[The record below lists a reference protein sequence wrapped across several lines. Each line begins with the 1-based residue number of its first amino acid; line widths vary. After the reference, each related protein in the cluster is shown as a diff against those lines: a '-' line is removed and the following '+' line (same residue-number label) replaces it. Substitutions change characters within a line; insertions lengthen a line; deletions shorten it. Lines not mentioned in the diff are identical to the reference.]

1 MRYTLAYILLFLAM
15 PAAVVF
21 GDMLGVLALLLALF
35 FLVDYYGHERG

>member
-1 MRYTLAYILLFLAM
+1 MRYPLAYILMFLSI

-35 FLVDYYGHERG
+35 FLIDHYGHERD